1 MKKRL
6 LVGLIVLCISLLVTS
21 TAAYAEDEVLG
32 SSEEPVTYT
41 SVEDAGKALIA
52 GIKRH
57 EETIIIR
64 HNIKGDDVDRQIFEE
79 ATKHNK
85 ENPIGGDYTLYI
97 GASYGG
103 INTENDEY
111 TDVEYT
117 FDYVLSLDQEK
128 ELDAA
133 VKKCLDELGTEGKS
147 EYRKV
152 KLIYDYICDNVKY
165 DTTDSY
171 SLNYTAYGALI
182 EGKAVCAGYADL
194 FYRLALEAGLDA
206 RVICGDGYGGPHAWN
221 IVKIGDVY
229 YNLDSTWDCVHREG
243 YRYFLQCDKDFLH
256 HERYEEYI
264 TPEFYAEYPMASE
277 DYGLDSVNLI
287 APKKAVANLYG
298 HDDVNV
304 SWDKVNG
311 AAGYSVWYTKPSW
324 DYHKYAGSTTGNYI
338 KVANLDDGAAYTF
351 RIEPYTYVDGK
362 KYESRHYK
370 DSQKIYTLKKIS
382 TPAISK
388 KGSKVRVKW
397 TNISGE
403 TGYQIS
409 KSTKKSKTS
418 IVATYKTTTG
428 NYKYISAKKK
438 KTYYYKVRAYK
449 IENGKTIYGPWSN
462 MKPYR
467 RK

>member
-1 MKKRL
+1 MKKSIL
-6 LVGLIVLCISLLVTS
+6 ITLIVLCVSLFVTV
-21 TAAYAEDEVLG
+21 TAVYAEDGGAGG
-32 SSEEPVTYT
+32 SDEPVTYT
-41 SVEDAGKALIA
+41 SVEEAGSALLE

-57 EETIIIR
+57 DKSIIIR
-64 HNIKGDDVDRQIFEE
+64 HNIEGEDVGEQIFNE
-79 ATKHNK
+79 ATKHNR
-85 ENPIGGDYTLYI
+85 EDPTGGDYILHHLPTYGMSTDEHQDYTELNYTIYYTITL
-97 GASYGG
+97 S
-103 INTENDEY
+103 
-111 TDVEYT
+111 
-117 FDYVLSLDQEK
+117 QEK

-133 VKKCLDELGTEGKS
+133 VKKCLDELGVAGKS
-147 EYRKV
+147 EYRKI
-152 KLIYDYICDNVKY
+152 KLIYDYICDNVEY
-165 DTTDSY
+165 DTNDSY
-171 SLNYTAYGALI
+171 SLNFSAYGALI
-182 EGKAVCAGYADL
+182 GKKAVCQGYANL

-206 RVICGDGYGGPHAWN
+206 RYISGYGNGGPHGWN
-221 IVKIGDVY
+221 IVKIGDLY

-243 YRYFLQCDKDFLH
+243 YRYFLQCDKDFLY
-256 HERYEEYI
+256 HERNEEYL
-264 TPEFYAEYPMASE
+264 TTEFYAEYPMATE

-287 APKKAVANLYG
+287 APKKASANLYG

-324 DYHKYAGSTTGNYI
+324 EYHKYAGSTTGNYI

-370 DSQKIYTLKKIS
+370 DSSRIYTLKKIS
-382 TPAISK
+382 TPAVSK
-388 KGSKVRVKW
+388 KGTKVRVKW

-409 KSTKKSKTS
+409 KSTKKSKTT
-418 IVATYKTTTG
+418 IVSTYKTTTG
-428 NYKYISAKKK
+428 SYKYLSAKKK

-449 IENGKTIYGPWSN
+449 IENGKTVYGPWSN
-462 MKPYR
+462 VKAYR